1 MGPAHGQAERNWPAV
16 AICQE
21 IRWSFLPALAIV
33 VDKFAQRDFEVPL
46 LGDDM
51 VEIRRFCADRESPG
65 KPSAAENGAGRA
77 YGFPSSAVA
86 AAALQHSLPSA
97 LRRASVQ
104 KRSPPV
110 KEVVFRESISFGL
123 APPVQTP

>member
-1 MGPAHGQAERNWPAV
+1 ME
-16 AICQE
+16 
-21 IRWSFLPALAIV
+21 FLPALAIV

-86 AAALQHSLPSA
+86 AAALSCAAFPSFCPEKG
-97 LRRASVQ
+97 V
-104 KRSPPV
+104 SPETQSPC
-110 KEVVFRESISFGL
+110 EGSRLQGIHFFRIGSTGPDTVIICCLQMEC
-123 APPVQTP
+123 P